1 VQISKIE
8 TSAAQS
14 ANCILLHAYIAYIGL
29 CYSCVVPSCSNTEK
43 IHVAYGSLLLKI

>member
-14 ANCILLHAYIAYIGL
+14 ANCMLLHAYL
-29 CYSCVVPSCSNTEK
+29 RRTR
-43 IHVAYGSLLLKI
+43 LQL